1 MTKALLS
8 LARWPLVALCGVLT
22 ALFLLHFSATE
33 RAAPES
39 TPEVLELELAFT
51 ADRFNGI
58 VDQWAESGTLGIQE
72 RNLWLDLFFP
82 FAYGGL
88 LIGLLGL
95 LALPSSGEPKLGLS
109 ILLPLPLV
117 AGGLDW
123 LENGLLIW
131 LLGEG
136 HNHWPSLVLLMSTV
150 SSIKWLLLLVSG
162 VAVIYLLVKRIMA
175 RPLR

>member
-1 MTKALLS
+1 MTKVLLR
-8 LARWPLVALCGVLT
+8 LARWPTVAICGVLT
-22 ALFLLHFSATE
+22 ALFLLYFSATE
-33 RAAPES
+33 RAAPEG

-51 ADRFNGI
+51 ADRFDSI
-58 VDQWAESGTLGIQE
+58 VDQWDESGTLAVQQ

-88 LIGLLGL
+88 LTGLLGL
-95 LALPSSGEPKLGLS
+95 LALPFSGEPKLRYS

-117 AGGLDW
+117 AGVLDW

-131 LLGEG
+131 LLGQG
-136 HNHWPSLVLLMSTV
+136 HNHWPTLVLSMSTI

-162 VAVIYLLVKRIMA
+162 VAVIYKLVKRIMA